1 LRIHNGIPV
10 EKETD
15 YSQAEE
21 IMYKSYPRLD
31 NVLVKAPYV
40 PIVCKH
46 CGGHNIIRY
55 GTHNGNQRFWCKDCK
70 RKFADNDAL
79 PEMQTPVEQIGSA
92 ISMFYEGQS
101 LNSITRLQTQI
112 YGSYPSDSTI
122 YRWVSRFT
130 KKAVKESKEYRPDVG
145 SVWVADETV
154 LKLDNKTKVWFWDI
168 IDAKTRYLIATHIS
182 RTRTAKDAQE
192 LMKKAYYR
200 TGKIPRIIYTDKLLA
215 YLDGIELT
223 FGAFTK
229 HKQGSPFNVANN
241 TNLIERFHGTLK
253 DRTKIMRGLKNVD
266 TAKLFTE
273 GWLLYYNYLRP
284 HESLRGRTPAQVAG
298 VKYPYR
304 NWQDIVAGRK
314 VDTISQA
321 NATSRTQIPELPA
334 GVEYTILRKR
344 IIKRPQRKKRREKR
358 EVPISLAGVRG

>member
-1 LRIHNGIPV
+1 M
-10 EKETD
+10 
-15 YSQAEE
+15 YSGQ
-21 IMYKSYPRLD
+21 
-31 NVLVKAPYV
+31 
-40 PIVCKH
+40 
-46 CGGHNIIRY
+46 
-55 GTHNGNQRFWCKDCK
+55 QRFWCKDCK

-92 ISMFYEGQS
+92 IGMFYEGQS

-130 KKAVKESKEYRPDVG
+130 KRAVKELKDYKPDVG

-154 LKLDNKTKVWFWDI
+154 LKLDGKKVWFWDI
-168 IDAKTRYLIATHIS
+168 IDAKTRYLIASHIS
-182 RTRTAKDAQE
+182 HTRTIKDAQM
-192 LMKKAYYR
+192 LMQKAYKR
-200 TGKIPRIIYTDKLLA
+200 TGKIPRIIYTDKLNS

-223 FGAFTK
+223 FGADTK
-229 HKQGSPFNVANN
+229 HKQGSPFDVASNN
-241 TNLIERFHGTLK
+241 NLIERFHGTLK
-253 DRTKIMRGLKNVD
+253 ARTKIMRGLKDID
-266 TAKLFTE
+266 TAKLFTQ

-314 VDTISQA
+314 IDTVSQA
-321 NATSRTQIPELPA
+321 NATSMTQIPELPE
-334 GVEYTILRKR
+334 GINYVILRKR
-344 IIKRPQRKKRREKR
+344 IIRRPKRKHRRESR
-358 EVPISLAGVRG
+358 EIQTSLMGVRV

>member
-1 LRIHNGIPV
+1 
-10 EKETD
+10 
-15 YSQAEE
+15 
-21 IMYKSYPRLD
+21 
-31 NVLVKAPYV
+31 
-40 PIVCKH
+40 
-46 CGGHNIIRY
+46 
-55 GTHNGNQRFWCKDCK
+55 
-70 RKFADNDAL
+70 
-79 PEMQTPVEQIGSA
+79 
-92 ISMFYEGQS
+92 MFYEGQS
-101 LNSITRLQTQI
+101 LNSITRLQTQL

-154 LKLDNKTKVWFWDI
+154 LKLDGKNVWFWDI
-168 IDAKTRYLIATHIS
+168 IDAKTRFLIATHIS
-182 RTRTAKDAQE
+182 TTRTIKDAQT

-253 DRTKIMRGLKNVD
+253 ARTKIMRGLKDID
-266 TAKLFTE
+266 TARLFTQ

-298 VKYPYR
+298 VKYPHR

-314 VDTISQA
+314 IDTVSQA
-321 NATSRTQIPELPA
+321 NATSRTQIPELPE

-358 EVPISLAGVRG
+358 EIPISLAGVRG

>member
-1 LRIHNGIPV
+1 
-10 EKETD
+10 
-15 YSQAEE
+15 
-21 IMYKSYPRLD
+21 MYKSYPRLD

-46 CGGHNIIRY
+46 CGGHNVIRY
-55 GTHNGNQRFWCKDCK
+55 GTHNGQQRFWCKDCK

-92 ISMFYEGQS
+92 IGMFYEGQS

-130 KKAVKESKEYRPDVG
+130 KRAVKDLKEYKPDVG

-154 LKLDNKTKVWFWDI
+154 LKLDNNTKIWFWDM
-168 IDAKTRYLIATHIS
+168 IDTKTRFLIATHIS
-182 RTRTAKDAQE
+182 RTRTTKDAQQ
-192 LMKKAYYR
+192 LMKKAYDR
-200 TGKIPRIIYTDKLLA
+200 TGKIPRIIYTDKLFA

-223 FGAFTK
+223 FGADTK
-229 HKQGSPFNVANN
+229 HKQGSPFDVGNN

-266 TAKLFTE
+266 TAKLFTQ

-284 HESLRGRTPAQVAG
+284 HSSLNGSTPARVAG
-298 VKYPYR
+298 VNYPYR
-304 NWQDIVAGRK
+304 NWQDIVAGKRI
-314 VDTISQA
+314 DTVSQA
-321 NATSRTQIPELPA
+321 NATSFVDVPELPE
-334 GVEYTILRKR
+334 GVRYTILRKR
-344 IIKRPQRKKRREKR
+344 IIKRPRKKKRRER
-358 EVPISLAGVRG
+358 HEVQTSLMGIKA

>member
-1 LRIHNGIPV
+1 
-10 EKETD
+10 
-15 YSQAEE
+15 
-21 IMYKSYPRLD
+21 MYKSYPRLD

-46 CGGHNIIRY
+46 CGGHNVIRY
-55 GTHNGNQRFWCKDCK
+55 GKYNGQQRFWCKDCK

-79 PEMQTPVEQIGSA
+79 PDMQTPVEQIGTA
-92 ISMFYEGQS
+92 IGMFYEGQS
-101 LNSITRLQTQI
+101 LNSITRLITQI

-130 KKAVKESKEYRPDVG
+130 KRAVKELKDYKPDVG

-154 LKLDNKTKVWFWDI
+154 LKLDGKKVWFWDI
-168 IDAKTRYLIATHIS
+168 IDAKTRYLIASHIS
-182 RTRTAKDAQE
+182 HTRTTKDAYS
-192 LMKKAYYR
+192 LMKKAYDI
-200 TGKIPRIIYTDKLLA
+200 TGKIPRVIYTDKLQA

-223 FGAFTK
+223 FGADTK
-229 HKQGSPFNVANN
+229 HKQGSPFDVESN

-253 DRTKIMRGLKNVD
+253 ARTKIMRGLKD
-266 TAKLFTE
+266 SGTAKLFTQ

-284 HESLRGRTPAQVAG
+284 HESLRGKTPAQVAG

-314 VDTISQA
+314 IDTISQA
-321 NATSRTQIPELPA
+321 NATSMTQIPELPE
-334 GVEYTILRKR
+334 GVKYSIVRKR
-344 IIKRPQRKKRREKR
+344 IIKRPKRKRRR
-358 EVPISLAGVRG
+358 ESRERHPVVMMVRG